1 MYKFLKH
8 QTFSY
13 NKFKTR
19 TINKRTMSSSSSS
32 QALAQKQASV
42 QSNNYSLY
50 IPTINKKY
58 SAEIIINVFWKF
70 FVGNIDR
77 IDFVP
82 IMKQPKDPNK
92 EPFEDT
98 NFWQAFI
105 YVRPKTTWGWFVL
118 DAIEKDGSYKFYP
131 NQETAYAHCS
141 AEKPNPKEYWVILK
155 NKNPVPYAQTHLNLH
170 QLAHNNSL
178 LETKVSEMEAKASE
192 MELEIAALKS
202 KMEDMKQDVAR
213 LQYDNDTMSM
223 QLSEA
228 AGRTRSDSHSTTESE
243 AESFVNSLEN
253 ILRMA
258 EEQQGIYSDE
268 NGNYEEYIRQ
278 RMYEV
283 DDDDNDGRE
292 REEDL
297 VYDDSGEMTPRGRIV
312 KKDTNTDNCHNYAM
326 LDIDGYNNGD
336 VAPRGWKVSIEDDGE
351 TSPRGD
357 YEDDG
362 ESSPRFD
369 YEDDGE
375 SSPRRYRSA
384 EGSLGCNCSDN
395 EE

>member
-1 MYKFLKH
+1 M
-8 QTFSY
+8 
-13 NKFKTR
+13 
-19 TINKRTMSSSSSS
+19 SSS
-32 QALAQKQASV
+32 QASTQP
-42 QSNNYSLY
+42 NDYSLY
-50 IPTINKKY
+50 IPTLNKKY
-58 SAEIIINVFWKF
+58 SAEIIINMFWKF
-70 FVGNIDR
+70 FMGNVDR

-82 IMKQPKDPNK
+82 IMKQPKDPKK
-92 EPFEDT
+92 EPFEDS

-105 YVRPKTTWGWFVL
+105 YVRPRTTWASNVT
-118 DAIEKDGSYKFYP
+118 DAIEKYGSYKFYP

-141 AEKPNPKEYWVILK
+141 AQQPNPNEYWVILK

-192 MELEIAALKS
+192 MEAKASEVELEMAALKA
-202 KMEDMKQDVAR
+202 KLEDMKQDVAR

-228 AGRTRSDSHSTTESE
+228 AGRRRSDSHSTTESE
-243 AESFVNSLEN
+243 AESFVKSFEN

-258 EEQQGIYSDE
+258 EEQQGVYSDE

-292 REEDL
+292 REEEL

-312 KKDTNTDNCHNYAM
+312 KKEDNSHNYAM

-336 VAPRGWKVSIEDDGE
+336 VAPRGWKVSIEVELETCSECGFKGKLMAYGWRHADDNLCQDCVNLPGM
-351 TSPRGD
+351 D
-357 YEDDG
+357 KYE
-362 ESSPRFD
+362 
-369 YEDDGE
+369 
-375 SSPRRYRSA
+375 
-384 EGSLGCNCSDN
+384 C
-395 EE
+395 